1 LHDTQLG
8 VKKDKNE
15 LKVRIDYVRQNVST
29 DFITVVFY
37 DLELSTDEQT
47 EQISLQRTGV
57 EAQSRDGGF
66 RQVDQDAAHH
76 EPERRRE
83 HGHRRARGPLRE

>member
-15 LKVRIDYVRQNVST
+15 LKIRIEYVRQNVST

-47 EQISLQRTGV
+47 ERISLQRTGV
-57 EAQSRDGGF
+57 
-66 RQVDQDAAHH
+66 
-76 EPERRRE
+76 
-83 HGHRRARGPLRE
+83 